1 MSKVFFTVNKLLII
15 FFILFGIS
23 ASAAMAAEDV
33 KRPEEKPIIITS
45 QMLTADNKNNIVT
58 FEGSVVAK
66 SEDLTIYS
74 DKMEVFYNN
83 SLKQITKIYAHGNV
97 KAIKN
102 DYAIFSNEA
111 TYSGPEE
118 KIVFTGKPKAVDG
131 ENVITGTEIVY
142 FLKENRT
149 VVKGSRVILKKQTG
163 IKNALPSN

>member
-23 ASAAMAAEDV
+23 APAVAAEDA

-102 DYAIFSNEA
+102 DHAIFSNEA
-111 TYSGPEE
+111 TYSGQEE
-118 KIVFTGKPKAVDG
+118 KIVFTGNPKAVDG
-131 ENVITGTEIVY
+131 GNVITGTEIVY
-142 FLKENRT
+142 FPKENRT
-149 VVKGSRVILKKQTG
+149 IVKGSRVILKKQTG